1 MSLTYIKPVNH
12 ARWIL
17 KFNGAVMA
25 GLFSKLL
32 GKKSQQMQ
40 DAERIYNVLLAQA
53 RKPAFYGEGRVPDT
67 YDGRIDFL
75 TLNIAVALR
84 AIRPFGED
92 GRRLSQAIFD
102 VMKDDFDVAL
112 REEGISDKG
121 VAKRIKPMMKLFYTR
136 LKAYDTALNS
146 SDPVLEIKTALAAG
160 LLSQSH
166 SKAETDQ
173 PHNKTVEGHDDFAM
187 ALADY
192 IVNWSKRLSE
202 KTLGEIALCEME
214 ITEFSE

>member
-1 MSLTYIKPVNH
+1 
-12 ARWIL
+12 
-17 KFNGAVMA
+17 MA

-84 AIRPFGED
+84 AVRPYGED

-146 SDPVLEIKTALAAG
+146 SDPVLEIKNVLEAG
-160 LLSQSH
+160 LLSHNNSDDVTILSH
-166 SKAETDQ
+166 D
-173 PHNKTVEGHDDFAM
+173 KTVEGHDDFGR
-187 ALADY
+187 ALAEY

-202 KTLGEIALCEME
+202 KTLGQIAMCEME